1 MAVLYVVG
9 TPIGNLK
16 DITLRALETLNEV
29 EVIACEDTRHSMR
42 LLNAHGIRKRLIPC
56 HARNEAKSAPG
67 IVALLNDGKDVA
79 YISDAGTPGISDPG
93 SQLVRA
99 VRDAGHATV
108 PIPGA
113 SAMTAIMSVAAFPGK
128 RVIFEG
134 FLSPKGGR
142 RKNQL
147 KNLMETGDAF
157 IIYESPFRIVKMLQD
172 LEDLCTEMEDDR
184 PILCGREL
192 TKAHEE
198 ILEGKPGEIRFDLEN
213 RPSVKGEF
221 AVLVAAKAKRP

>member
-16 DITLRALETLNEV
+16 DITLRALEVLQEV
-29 EVIACEDTRHSMR
+29 EVVACEDTRHSMR

-56 HARNEAKSAPG
+56 HARNEAKSAQG
-67 IVALLNDGKDVA
+67 IVALLNEGKNVA

-99 VRDAGHATV
+99 VRDAGHSTV

-113 SAMTAIMSVAAFPGK
+113 SAVTAMMSITAFPGK

-172 LEDLCTEMEDDR
+172 LDDLCGEMEDPR
-184 PILCGREL
+184 SVLCGREL
-192 TKAHEE
+192 TKVHEE
-198 ILEGKPGEIRFDLEN
+198 IMEGNPGDIRAELEN

-221 AVLVAAKAKRP
+221 AVLVAPREKRP